1 MALPELTEATL
12 PQLLTENPATPSG
25 WIPSAGHPAVIKFY
39 VPWCQPCKALDPV
52 FAEAATTCGDR
63 IDFRAVDIDRER
75 RLAVRFRVRNVPAVA
90 LIKANGAVSML
101 YPPIDP
107 LRLRTALEEFANGQ

>member
-1 MALPELTEATL
+1 MTLPELTEATL

-25 WIPSAGHPAVIKFY
+25 WIPTAGRSAVIKFY

-52 FAEAATTCGDR
+52 FAEAATTWGDR

-90 LIKANGAVSML
+90 LITADGEVTML

-107 LRLRTALEEFANGQ
+107 LRLRTAMDEFANGK

>member
-12 PQLLTENPATPSG
+12 PQLLTEDSTTPSG
-25 WIPSAGHPAVIKFY
+25 WLPTAGRPAVIKFY

-52 FAEAATTCGDR
+52 FAEAATTWGDR

-90 LIKANGAVSML
+90 LITADGRVNML

-107 LRLRTALEEFANGQ
+107 LRLRNALEAFTREA

>member
-12 PQLLTENPATPSG
+12 PQLLTESPATPSG
-25 WIPSAGHPAVIKFY
+25 WIPTAGRPAVIKFY

-52 FAEAATTCGDR
+52 FAEAATTWGARIVFRGVACDR
-63 IDFRAVDIDRER
+63 DRG
-75 RLAVRFRVRNVPAVA
+75 LAGRFGGRNGPAVA
-90 LIKANGAVSML
+90 LITADGAVSML

-107 LRLRTALEEFANGQ
+107 LRLRTALEEFASDK